1 MDENSTSEKKL
12 ICDFEPFK
20 PINLSVYN
28 CDSKFYLDD
37 LKKELLINE
46 PPFGFIV
53 VDGNGA
59 LYATLQGNA
68 REILNKF
75 TVELPK
81 KHHKGGQ
88 SSVRF
93 ARLREEKRHN
103 YLRKVC
109 EVAAQTFITDN
120 QCNVSGLVL
129 AGSADFKNDL
139 NKTDMFDP
147 RLLAKVVNIVDVSY
161 GFENGLNQAIEKS
174 AEALLNL
181 KFMKEKALIS
191 GFFEHIAIGD
201 GMVIYGVQ
209 DTMKL
214 IESGA
219 VGKIVCYEDLD
230 YIRIKLRN
238 SETQTT
244 STIYVKPSQATNP

>member
-1 MDENSTSEKKL
+1 MTKLLSDEMGKAAQIKDKNNKMSVIEAQGSARERLKLYQRAPDNGLVVFTGKIMDENSTSERKL
-12 ICDFEPFK
+12 ICVFEPFK
-20 PINLSVYN
+20 PVNLSIYN
-28 CDSKFYLDD
+28 CDSKFYLDE
-37 LKKELLINE
+37 LKKKLLINE

-120 QCNVSGLVL
+120 RCNVTGLVL

-139 NKTDMFDP
+139 NKTEMFDP
-147 RLLAKVVNIVDVSY
+147 RLQVKVVNIVDVSY
-161 GFENGLNQAIEKS
+161 GFENGLNQAIDKS
-174 AEALLNL
+174 AQTLSN
-181 KFMKEKALIS
+181 
-191 GFFEHIAIGD
+191 
-201 GMVIYGVQ
+201 
-209 DTMKL
+209 MKL
-214 IESGA
+214 M
-219 VGKIVCYEDLD
+219 
-230 YIRIKLRN
+230 
-238 SETQTT
+238 
-244 STIYVKPSQATNP
+244 